1 MEGKL
6 MAEWRE
12 DFIEL
17 VSGCTSEK
25 ELFNA
30 LVKITSNL
38 GFEFCSYGLKNP
50 LPLTSPQY
58 FLLSNYPAA
67 WEEKYIAE
75 HYFSQDPTV
84 KHGLTRSIPM
94 YWSAEQQRQ
103 SLKFW
108 EEARHYN
115 LNHGWCLSSQ
125 RGYNSIGLLSVCRAS
140 EYISPVELESK
151 EAKLIW
157 LTQLA
162 HESMVRFF
170 SEKSMTE
177 MYKPLTVREKE
188 ILRWTAIGK
197 TYAEISIIL
206 NIDTRT
212 VKFHLVNSM
221 RKLQASNKA
230 EAAVKAS
237 LMGLLF

>member
-1 MEGKL
+1 MVK
-6 MAEWRE
+6 EWRE

-17 VSGCTSEK
+17 VSGCTSEN
-25 ELFNA
+25 ELFNE
-30 LVKITSNL
+30 LVKITYNL
-38 GFEFCSYGLKNP
+38 GFELCSYGLKIP
-50 LPLTSPQY
+50 LSLTPPQY
-58 FLLSNYPAA
+58 FLLSNYPAP
-67 WEEKYIAE
+67 WEEKYVAE

-94 YWSAEQQRQ
+94 RWSAEQQSQ
-103 SLKFW
+103 SLTFW

-125 RGYNSIGLLSVCRAS
+125 RGFNSIGLLSVSRSS
-140 EYISPVELESK
+140 EHISSAELESK
-151 EAKLIW
+151 ETKLIW

-162 HESMVRFF
+162 HESMTRFF
-170 SEKSMTE
+170 SEKNIPE
-177 MYKPLTVREKE
+177 MYKPLTAREKE
-188 ILRWTAIGK
+188 TLKWTAIGK
-197 TYAEISIIL
+197 TYVEISIIL
-206 NIDTRT
+206 NIDIRT

>member
-1 MEGKL
+1 MK
-6 MAEWRE
+6 EWRE

-17 VSGCTSEK
+17 VSGCTSEN
-25 ELFNA
+25 ELFNE

-38 GFEFCSYGLKNP
+38 GFEFCSYGLKIP
-50 LPLTSPQY
+50 LSLTSPQY
-58 FLLSNYPAA
+58 FLLSNYPAP
-67 WEEKYIAE
+67 WEEKYVAE

-84 KHGLTRSIPM
+84 KHGLTRSIPLR
-94 YWSAEQQRQ
+94 WSAEQQSQ

-125 RGYNSIGLLSVCRAS
+125 RGFNSIGLLSVSRSS
-140 EYISPVELESK
+140 EYISPTELESK
-151 EAKLIW
+151 ETKLIW

-162 HESMVRFF
+162 HESMTRFF
-170 SEKSMTE
+170 SEKNIPE
-177 MYKPLTVREKE
+177 MYKPLTAREKE
-188 ILRWTAIGK
+188 TLKWTATGK
-197 TYAEISIIL
+197 TYVEISIIL
-206 NIDTRT
+206 NIDIRT